1 MGQSAGAE
9 SINDLMISPKA
20 KGLFNKAA
28 VLSINYYQRKLP
40 SLAQK
45 EAEGSKAFAG
55 KSLSQMRQ
63 LPAQDVLNAKYKGR
77 PNIDGKVVPGNYI
90 DEVKKGNSM
99 DIPVLAGYTQDDIE
113 GELLST
119 DNLTKASY
127 EKQVREKTGSYA
139 EQFLK
144 LYPATDSN
152 VTKVANKL
160 NVDDL
165 LVKQNELARIR
176 NKNYRSRTYNY
187 LFSHVMPGPESDKW
201 GAFHTSD
208 VPYFLNNFS
217 DLRKDYWTNKDFYLG
232 QTMSRYLVN
241 FAYTGQPNSFGV
253 PAWPANR
260 GNYEYMDLDSH
271 SKMTRLSPAKIK
283 LFQQLHNY

>member
-45 EAEGSKAFAG
+45 EAEGAKAFAG

-90 DEVKKGNSM
+90 DAVKKGNSM

-113 GELLST
+113 GE
-119 DNLTKASY
+119 
-127 EKQVREKTGSYA
+127 
-139 EQFLK
+139 
-144 LYPATDSN
+144 
-152 VTKVANKL
+152 
-160 NVDDL
+160 
-165 LVKQNELARIR
+165 
-176 NKNYRSRTYNY
+176 
-187 LFSHVMPGPESDKW
+187 
-201 GAFHTSD
+201 
-208 VPYFLNNFS
+208 
-217 DLRKDYWTNKDFYLG
+217 
-232 QTMSRYLVN
+232 
-241 FAYTGQPNSFGV
+241 
-253 PAWPANR
+253 
-260 GNYEYMDLDSH
+260 
-271 SKMTRLSPAKIK
+271 
-283 LFQQLHNY
+283 